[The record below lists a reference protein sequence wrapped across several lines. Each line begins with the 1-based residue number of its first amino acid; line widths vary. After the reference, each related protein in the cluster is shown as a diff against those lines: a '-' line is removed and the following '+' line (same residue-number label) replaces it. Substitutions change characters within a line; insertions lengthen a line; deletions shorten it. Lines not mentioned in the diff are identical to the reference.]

1 MILSEI
7 SNFKFTQDIT
17 FRDAIEEFVNKFGDD
32 KFEGNNAVVITRKH
46 YIWRAWFKD
55 AGYEKFLKLA
65 SGYKSKHL
73 PKILSQVRQEPTNF
87 LRMPSGM
94 VINYVKVEKLEALQ
108 PSMFSDA
115 VDAVGMAMADGAKL
129 DSIDDL
135 LSAKLKI
142 PSSSDTSLD
151 EVVHEIKKHKDFFE
165 LAIELNNKA
174 GLNDL
179 SSDNVMMRGS
189 IPVITDPISD
199 ND

>member
-1 MILSEI
+1 M
-7 SNFKFTQDIT
+7 
-17 FRDAIEEFVNKFGDD
+17 
-32 KFEGNNAVVITRKH
+32 
-46 YIWRAWFKD
+46 
-55 AGYEKFLKLA
+55 A

-135 LSAKLKI
+135 LSAKLQI
-142 PSSSDTSLD
+142 PSSSDATLD
-151 EVVHEIKKHKDFFE
+151 EVVHEIKKHKEFFE
-165 LAIELNNKA
+165 LAIELNNKVR
-174 GLNDL
+174 LNDL